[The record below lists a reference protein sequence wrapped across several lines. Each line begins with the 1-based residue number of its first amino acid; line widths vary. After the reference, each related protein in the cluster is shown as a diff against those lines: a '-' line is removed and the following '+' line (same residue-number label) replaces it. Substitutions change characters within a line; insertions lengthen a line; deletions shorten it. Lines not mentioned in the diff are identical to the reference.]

1 MYPGMKK
8 AKLVN
13 DMPDVSHNITWTDDP
28 SLPDGWMIS
37 SGTGVQVIKS
47 KSGAVL
53 MGRKEAIDNMIKE
66 HYSPTDICRL
76 WNTLDRD
83 GWISDDENL
92 PAGWKKK
99 FFPSESKHHYLS
111 PMMEVVT
118 SSIALL
124 DLVKNSKDYSQ
135 EELRKVEHWKEKEN
149 L

>member
-66 HYSPTDICRL
+66 HYSPTDIFRL

-92 PAGWKKK
+92 PAGWKSSFHLKANIII
-99 FFPSESKHHYLS
+99 FP
-111 PMMEVVT
+111 
-118 SSIALL
+118 
-124 DLVKNSKDYSQ
+124 Q
-135 EELRKVEHWKEKEN
+135 
-149 L
+149 